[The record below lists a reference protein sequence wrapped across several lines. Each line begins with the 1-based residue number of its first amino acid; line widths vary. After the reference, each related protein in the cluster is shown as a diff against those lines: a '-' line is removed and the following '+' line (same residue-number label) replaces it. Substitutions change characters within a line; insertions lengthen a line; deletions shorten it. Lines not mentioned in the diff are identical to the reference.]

1 MELSILNPFHSFTMD
16 GRTKAAEWLETLFSI
31 YISFKLFNRIMWKF
45 INKYTNID
53 KLELIFQVVF
63 TVWVCFTVM
72 ETDELTLTVRWLEIA
87 T

>member
-1 MELSILNPFHSFTMD
+1 
-16 GRTKAAEWLETLFSI
+16 
-31 YISFKLFNRIMWKF
+31 MWKF
-45 INKYTNID
+45 INKYISID

-72 ETDELTLTVRWLEIA
+72 ETDELTLTVRRLEIA